1 MTPGDLPNELD
12 VLRDVSSRLDG
23 AGIAYMLTGSMAM
36 NFYALPRMT
45 RDIDFVVAVR
55 AGDADRLVELFEPD
69 YYVAREAVDEAIHH
83 HSSFNLI
90 HQTSVVKVDCIPKK
104 AGAYHDAEFERRRL
118 VRLGDFSAWI
128 ATREDLV
135 LSKLLWARESRSDVQ
150 LRDVRNLAA
159 EELDDGYVSAW
170 ADRLGVRAL
179 WEEVRR

>member
-12 VLRDVSSRLDG
+12 VLRDVSVRLDG

-55 AGDADRLVELFEPD
+55 AGDAGRLVELFEPD
-69 YYVAREAVDEAIHH
+69 YYVSREAIDEAIQHE
-83 HSSFNLI
+83 SSFNLI
-90 HQTSVVKVDCIPKK
+90 HHASVVKVDCIPRK
-104 AGAYHDAEFERRRL
+104 ADAYHAAEFERRRF

-128 ATREDLV
+128 VTREDL
-135 LSKLLWARESRSDVQ
+135 LLAKLLWARDSRSEVQ

-159 EELDDGYVSAW
+159 GDLDQAYVSAW
-170 ADRLGVRAL
+170 AERLGVHAL
-179 WEEVRR
+179 WEEVRQ